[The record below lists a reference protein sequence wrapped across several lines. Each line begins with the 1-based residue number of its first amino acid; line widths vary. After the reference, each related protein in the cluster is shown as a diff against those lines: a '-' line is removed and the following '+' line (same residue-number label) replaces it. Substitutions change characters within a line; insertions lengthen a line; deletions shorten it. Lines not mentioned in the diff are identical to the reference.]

1 MQSRPDALRKKKKK
15 EQTGDTFT
23 YKSNY
28 ISTGKETKLANTT
41 PNDAR
46 NTLRVHTVPTV
57 QTGRGLALQIKH
69 HEQSKTNTNVIK
81 HEPLHRLRVWW
92 Q

>member
-1 MQSRPDALRKKKKK
+1 MHQDKKKKK
-15 EQTGDTFT
+15 QTGHTFM
-23 YKSNY
+23 YKSNC

-41 PNDAR
+41 PNNAR
-46 NTLRVHTVPTV
+46 NTLCVHTAPTV
-57 QTGRGLALQIKH
+57 PTGRGLALQIKH
-69 HEQSKTNTNVIK
+69 HGQSKTNANVIK

>member
-1 MQSRPDALRKKKKK
+1 MLSRPDALTHTQKK

-23 YKSNY
+23 YKSNC
-28 ISTGKETKLANTT
+28 ISIGKETKLANTT
-41 PNDAR
+41 PNDAH
-46 NTLRVHTVPTV
+46 NTLRVHTAPTV

-69 HEQSKTNTNVIK
+69 HEQSKTNANVIK
-81 HEPLHRLRVWW
+81 QEPLHRLRVWW